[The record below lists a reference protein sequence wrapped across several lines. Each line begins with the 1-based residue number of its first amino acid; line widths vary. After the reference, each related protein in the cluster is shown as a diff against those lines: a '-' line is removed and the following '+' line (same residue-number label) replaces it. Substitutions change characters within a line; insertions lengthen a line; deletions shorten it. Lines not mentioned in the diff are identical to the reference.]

1 MAGTDTPISLKENQ
15 KGRCCVNSN
24 DVKIKIPQKR
34 KIPLFGAGFFYYK
47 SIFCNSL

>member
-24 DVKIKIPQKR
+24 DVKIKYHKNEKSHSSER
-34 KIPLFGAGFFYYK
+34 DFF
-47 SIFCNSL
+47 IAVCATF